1 MSRSP
6 TEGFKSVKEMYGPG
20 LKNVSI
26 ITLAPELE
34 GSMDAIQGCVDTG
47 ILVSLG
53 HTQAT
58 LSEVHRTKYCWKS
71 EYSGT
76 HNNVVKKVEFLAQV
90 MILSWPLTFDLWP
103 LTFDL

>member
-1 MSRSP
+1 
-6 TEGFKSVKEMYGPG
+6 MYGPG

-34 GSMDAIQGCVDTG
+34 GSMDAIQGCVETG

-58 LSEVHRTKYCWKS
+58 LSEVQ
-71 EYSGT
+71 
-76 HNNVVKKVEFLAQV
+76 NIVKKVGTLEPIRTIANMRIPFK
-90 MILSWPLTFDLWP
+90 IKIKDRFTK
-103 LTFDL
+103 

>member
-1 MSRSP
+1 VSRSP

-34 GSMDAIQGCVDTG
+34 GSMDAIQGCVETG

-58 LSEVHRTKYCWKS
+58 LSEVHRTKYCWTTL
-71 EYSGT
+71 YSGT
-76 HNNVVKKVEFLAQV
+76 HNTVVKKDDFLAQV
-90 MILSWPLTFDLWP
+90 MILSWPMNM
-103 LTFDL
+103 